1 MPLSVTFV
9 SRWWKKCRG
18 ERIYRT
24 LTYTLW
30 SLLVKFVQLKHFF
43 QIFLTWIDLQKLIW
57 MNFKATFLTLPVKM
71 HTFFWILIFFSVL
84 SCLSWLTN
92 WVFSITAE
100 KVTQNWS
107 LSLLISQPL
116 LFNKY
121 FYCKT
126 GIYPPDRV
134 SDNSAGGTPWK
145 AKVQTTLTDTACQL
159 IGSNVKLPRFYPLL
173 F

>member
-1 MPLSVTFV
+1 MEVF
-9 SRWWKKCRG
+9 K
-18 ERIYRT
+18 
-24 LTYTLW
+24 
-30 SLLVKFVQLKHFF
+30 
-43 QIFLTWIDLQKLIW
+43 LTWIDLQKLIW

-71 HTFFWILIFFSVL
+71 HTFFRILIFFSVL

-134 SDNSAGGTPWK
+134 SDNSEPVKAAWVSKADWQYWIQWK
-145 AKVQTTLTDTACQL
+145 KFWAQAKTCSCAMHQFVLDYYLFRLWTRL
-159 IGSNVKLPRFYPLL
+159 IGLQWWY
-173 F
+173 

>member
-1 MPLSVTFV
+1 MEVF
-9 SRWWKKCRG
+9 K
-18 ERIYRT
+18 
-24 LTYTLW
+24 
-30 SLLVKFVQLKHFF
+30 
-43 QIFLTWIDLQKLIW
+43 LTWIDLQKLIW
-57 MNFKATFLTLPVKM
+57 MNFKATFLTFAVKM
-71 HTFFWILIFFSVL
+71 HIFFWILIFFSVL
-84 SCLSWLTN
+84 SCLGWLTN

-134 SDNSAGGTPWK
+134 SDNSAMPYPSASSK
-145 AKVQTTLTDTACQL
+145 KFERDQKFLNMVQKICT
-159 IGSNVKLPRFYPLL
+159 GSNL
-173 F
+173 FGCVQKKINVV

>member
-1 MPLSVTFV
+1 MLQTSYFA
-9 SRWWKKCRG
+9 KKTVL
-18 ERIYRT
+18 E
-24 LTYTLW
+24 
-30 SLLVKFVQLKHFF
+30 VFK
-43 QIFLTWIDLQKLIW
+43 LTWIDLQKLIW

-126 GIYPPDRV
+126 EIYPPDGL
-134 SDNSAGGTPWK
+134 SDNSVPGNFGYFLTSFK
-145 AKVQTTLTDTACQL
+145 GDCEVSCAKIFRIHCFNSTKK
-159 IGSNVKLPRFYPLL
+159 SF

>member
-1 MPLSVTFV
+1 MTVLEVF
-9 SRWWKKCRG
+9 K
-18 ERIYRT
+18 
-24 LTYTLW
+24 
-30 SLLVKFVQLKHFF
+30 
-43 QIFLTWIDLQKLIW
+43 LTWIDLQKLIW
-57 MNFKATFLTLPVKM
+57 MNFKATFFTLPVKM

-134 SDNSAGGTPWK
+134 SDNSAMRYITFLYNKWFK
-145 AKVQTTLTDTACQL
+145 RNWAKSVELLFTGRIFSGPSVRLEIQSLYLKTVDTAHWPKFQIDPKRKNMSLWIPYACH
-159 IGSNVKLPRFYPLL
+159 
-173 F
+173 